1 MLIGKE
7 KNKKKTIQNSTVLVE
22 RDDIDDTENI
32 PQKKSAKKLDTS
44 MIKNESGVA
53 SPTKRIQEKESKK
66 NPRKTRRRQRNRDAW
81 FRRRMQKAKNAG
93 KEYQYK
99 NNKGEWVTVPSKTVG
114 KPCTC
119 KAKCFENFD
128 PEEIDEVFKSF
139 WKLGDYDLQNMYL
152 CNVID
157 HQKTKK

>member
-1 MLIGKE
+1 
-7 KNKKKTIQNSTVLVE
+7 
-22 RDDIDDTENI
+22 
-32 PQKKSAKKLDTS
+32 

-66 NPRKTRRRQRNRDAW
+66 NPRKTRRRQKNPDAW

-99 NNKGEWVTVPSKTVG
+99 NNKGEWVTVPPKTVG

-119 KAKCFENFD
+119 KAKCFEKFD
-128 PEEIDEVFKSF
+128 PEEINEVFKSF
-139 WKLGDYDLQNMYL
+139 WKWVIMIYKTCIYAALL
-152 CNVID
+152 NVRK
-157 HQKTKK
+157 QKIKKN